1 MKTYPRYHLSA
12 LTQRGATT
20 YHTKHKKSFL
30 FRLNGLRELKTLKSF
45 SFSVEYY
52 EGGFNKSITYNK
64 NQNDEALRVAKI
76 LTAKSEIDFLTKH

>member
-1 MKTYPRYHLSA
+1 MQTHPRYHLSA

-52 EGGFNKSITYNK
+52 RSGFNKSITYNK
-64 NQNDEALRVAKI
+64 NQIDEALRVAKI
-76 LTAKSEIDFLTKH
+76 LTAKSEINFLTKH

>member
-1 MKTYPRYHLSA
+1 
-12 LTQRGATT
+12 
-20 YHTKHKKSFL
+20 L

-45 SFSVEYY
+45 SFSIEYY

-64 NQNDEALRVAKI
+64 NQIDEALRVAKI